1 MSYRVEPMSMR
12 RYDELIRFW
21 NGCEGL
27 FQSDDDERDNL
38 RRYLHRNPGM
48 SLVVTKGG
56 EIVATL
62 KAGHDG
68 RRGFLHHLAVKE
80 EHRGAGLARKLV
92 ERCLALLAEQGIRQ
106 VRVFVYDSNRAAL
119 AFWKHMGFEVME
131 YDYRTLR
138 LAA

>member
-68 RRGFLHHLAVKE
+68 QLRRPVRHLL
-80 EHRGAGLARKLV
+80 RGA
-92 ERCLALLAEQGIRQ
+92 ERHA
-106 VRVFVYDSNRAAL
+106 
-119 AFWKHMGFEVME
+119 
-131 YDYRTLR
+131 
-138 LAA
+138 